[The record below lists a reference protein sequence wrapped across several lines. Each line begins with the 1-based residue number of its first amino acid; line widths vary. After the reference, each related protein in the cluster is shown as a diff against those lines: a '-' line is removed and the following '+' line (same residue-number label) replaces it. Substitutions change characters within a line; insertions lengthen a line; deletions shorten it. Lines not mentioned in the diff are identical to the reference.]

1 MMINF
6 LVSHIYFDYCFV
18 LGLATFSNVYNMKTT
33 TSAET
38 PEARSLRPFC
48 SVVVYCCRGC
58 CEAAA
63 AVSSTT
69 HNAQWGIS

>member
-1 MMINF
+1 MIIVLF
-6 LVSHIYFDYCFV
+6 
-18 LGLATFSNVYNMKTT
+18 LGLATFSNVYNSKTT

-38 PEARSLRPFC
+38 PEARIVSDP
-48 SVVVYCCRGC
+48 SVVWWCTAAEAAV
-58 CEAAA
+58 EAAA